1 MTQIARRTFIS
12 GSALAAVASVPTT
25 TSAQTADT
33 FTYDIARTDAQWR
46 TDLTE
51 FEYAI
56 LREGKT
62 EAPKTSP
69 LWNETRSG
77 TYACKACDLPIY
89 DSAYKVVLDKG
100 WVFFHHPLENSSL
113 TSIDFQ
119 VPPPMA
125 EAGMVTSMDPHIA
138 KNRRSPIET
147 HCRRC
152 GSHMG
157 HVLIVD
163 GPILHCINGTS
174 LTFYSTDI

>member
-1 MTQIARRTFIS
+1 MTQIARRTFLS
-12 GSALAAVASVPTT
+12 GSALAAVTSATT
-25 TSAQTADT
+25 TASAQTADT
-33 FTYDIARTDAQWR
+33 FTYEIMRTEAEWR
-46 TDLTE
+46 ADLTD

-62 EAPKTSP
+62 EAPRTSP
-69 LWNETRSG
+69 LWEETRSG
-77 TYACKACDLPIY
+77 TYACKACDLPVY
-89 DSAYKVVLDKG
+89 DSEYKTVIDKG
-100 WVFFHHPLENSSL
+100 WVFFYHCLENSSL
-113 TSIDFQ
+113 TSIDFR

-125 EAGMVTSMDPHIA
+125 EAGMVTTMDPNIA

-174 LTFYSTDI
+174 LTFYSAEV